1 MGVGGVT
8 ADRRVAGKRRS
19 ARDHARRNE
28 HPLQAV
34 PATETQF
41 TEGYVDIDGTT
52 VQLRGVRVSRAEMM
66 AIADH
71 LRRATARQ
79 WNALDRQPAHAVGS
93 EIVAGTIV
101 QEGTVGSA
109 SFGPTRRCR
118 TSVTTAS

>member
-1 MGVGGVT
+1 MSAASPPTGEWPVGNDGPLET
-8 ADRRVAGKRRS
+8 TPAGTNIRFKT
-19 ARDHARRNE
+19 
-28 HPLQAV
+28 V
-34 PATETQF
+34 TETQF